1 MKWVAAGHC
10 WCATHF
16 IDRYR
21 KSENVEH
28 QRLYLTKP
36 KEEKLNS
43 EPPQEEKRVIILD
56 I

>member
-1 MKWVAAGHC
+1 MFYWHQI
-10 WCATHF
+10 
-16 IDRYR
+16 IDLLMQEENR